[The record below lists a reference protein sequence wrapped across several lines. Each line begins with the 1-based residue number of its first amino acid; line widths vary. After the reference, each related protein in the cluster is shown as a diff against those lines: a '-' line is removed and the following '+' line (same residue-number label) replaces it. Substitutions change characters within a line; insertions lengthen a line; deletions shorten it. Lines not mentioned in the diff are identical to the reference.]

1 MRYVYQTYTSAY
13 LFDTRVTVLG
23 HIGWSV
29 KIVVGFSFKSQNFSD
44 KSLTLIGGQKVKIG
58 DLIPTS
64 PLLQLEAGRNFET
77 IIASTSGLKPFSS
90 TS

>member
-1 MRYVYQTYTSAY
+1 MTS
-13 LFDTRVTVLG
+13 G

-29 KIVVGFSFKSQNFSD
+29 KNVAGFSFKSQNFSD

-64 PLLQLEAGRNFET
+64 PLMQLEAGRNFET
-77 IIASTSGLKPFSS
+77 IIASTNGLKPFSS
-90 TS
+90 TWWTQNLFINFFN